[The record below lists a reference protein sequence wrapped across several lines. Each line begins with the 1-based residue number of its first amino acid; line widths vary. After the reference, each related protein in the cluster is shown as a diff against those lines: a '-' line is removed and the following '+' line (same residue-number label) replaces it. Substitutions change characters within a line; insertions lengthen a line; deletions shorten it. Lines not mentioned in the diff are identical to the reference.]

1 MRKIN
6 DDMECPCDNFVIKIC
21 EETAPLFKSLNFTPN
36 MITTV
41 SLMFGLLAYYAIS
54 IGNYKLACLHIFLA
68 YYFDCLDGYY
78 ARQYKMETEFGD
90 YYDHFS
96 DTGKFILITYGI
108 YLQRP
113 DIFTF
118 VNISIVSILLL
129 LSLIHLGCQEKYHDE
144 KMSPSMDNL
153 KYLCNDRSMIG
164 HTKYFG
170 TGTLTFGLIILV
182 YNL

>member
-36 MITTV
+36 MITTI
-41 SLMFGLLAYYAIS
+41 SLIFGLLSYQAICA
-54 IGNYKLACLHIFLA
+54 GNYKLASLHIFLA

-78 ARQYKMETEFGD
+78 ARQYDMETEFGD

-96 DTGKFILITYGI
+96 DIGKFLLITYGI
-108 YLQRP
+108 YLKRP

-118 VNISIVSILLL
+118 LNISIVSILVL
-129 LSLIHLGCQEKYHDE
+129 LSLIHLGCQEKYHDK

-153 KYLCNDRSMIG
+153 KYLCHDRSAIS

-170 TGTLTFGLIILV
+170 TGTLTLGLIILV